1 MIHAYQMFWYWSNR
15 STQLEVALLDVMLF
29 PTLTVKVT
37 STKSACLQAEFV
49 IPSDEITER
58 IATENSPVNVK
69 E

>member
-1 MIHAYQMFWYWSNR
+1 MIYISQKFYNWSEHHHNN
-15 STQLEVALLDVMLF
+15 SWDIVAMALGQL
-29 PTLTVKVT
+29 
-37 STKSACLQAEFV
+37 SACLQAEFV